1 MMHDNYLKKVYVG
14 AVVFFAAII
23 TLVLV
28 IFLVIIP
35 VIKDAGRL
43 AFLDVLVAPVDATVM
58 INGEEYRNAVYEM
71 EPGHYTATVAK
82 DGFKTVTAEFDLGK
96 DKTAGLY
103 LYLEPSDGNWNYYE
117 QAKNQASLEALLRLN
132 NYNSDGAAWWPPVQ
146 VIQEKDAAKKLA
158 ERYKVKSI
166 LPVNVSLCGDV
177 ATRMT
182 CNAIKVEY
190 KYSKKCNDSLCLVIS
205 GRSRELPAE
214 ALSEI
219 REKFATGGFSFDDY
233 QYVYVQNTEL

>member
-1 MMHDNYLKKVYVG
+1 MMQDNYLKKVYVS

-23 TLVLV
+23 TLVLA

-35 VIKDAGRL
+35 AIKAAGRL
-43 AFLDVLVAPVDATVM
+43 AFLDVLVAPVDATVT

-71 EPGHYTATVAK
+71 EPGHYTATIAK
-82 DGFKTVTAEFDLGK
+82 DGFKPVTAEFDLEK

-103 LYLEPSDGNWNYYE
+103 LYLEPSDGSWAYYE

-132 NYNSDGAAWWPPVQ
+132 NYNSDGDAWWPPVQ

-166 LPVNVSLCGDV
+166 LPANVSLCGDV

-190 KYSKKCNDSLCLVIS
+190 KYSKKCDDGLCLVIS
-205 GRSRELPAE
+205 GRSKELPNE

-219 REKFATGGFSFDDY
+219 REKFAEGGFNFDDY
-233 QYVYVQNTEL
+233 RYIYVQDSRL

>member
-1 MMHDNYLKKVYVG
+1 MMHDNYLKKIYVS

-23 TLVLV
+23 TLVLA

-35 VIKDAGRL
+35 AIKDAGRL
-43 AFLDVLVAPVDATVM
+43 AFLDVLVAPVDATVT

-71 EPGHYTATVAK
+71 EPGHYTATIAK
-82 DGFKTVTAEFDLGK
+82 DGFKPVTAEFDLEK

-103 LYLEPSDGNWNYYE
+103 LYLEPSDGSWAYYE

-146 VIQEKDAAKKLA
+146 VIQEKDAAKELVEK
-158 ERYKVKSI
+158 YKVKSI

-190 KYSKKCNDSLCLVIS
+190 KYSKKCNDELCLVIS

-219 REKFATGGFSFDDY
+219 REKFTADGFNFDDY